1 MNIRLLLI
9 PVVPLWFCA
18 CGNDA
23 SAPTPVTGGGQP
35 QQVERVKSGEMFDD
49 DSAEMLSR
57 YGSNN
62 PMFGAG
68 GAQAASES
76 GAGDFQQFQGA
87 IAQRDF
93 AAASYDKKAFW
104 GDKGYAAKV
113 YEGDLDG
120 SRHAV
125 AARQNGQGARE
136 NTMMSRDGGKAY
148 AAREFESGRAREA
161 GGERLPTTADARTVN
176 QAERY
181 RQPDIQDWS
190 PQRALSVEDTKG
202 MLGR

>member
-1 MNIRLLLI
+1 
-9 PVVPLWFCA
+9 
-18 CGNDA
+18 
-23 SAPTPVTGGGQP
+23 
-35 QQVERVKSGEMFDD
+35 MFDD
-49 DSAEMLSR
+49 DSAAMLSR

-62 PMFGAG
+62 PMFGTG
-68 GAQAASES
+68 EGQTASES
-76 GAGDFQQFQGA
+76 GAGDFQEFQGA

-93 AAASYDKKAFW
+93 AAAKYDKKAFW

-113 YEGDLDG
+113 YEGNLDG

-136 NTMMSRDGGKAY
+136 NTMMSRDGNKTY
-148 AAREFESGRAREA
+148 AASDFDAGRAREA
-161 GGERLPTTADARTVN
+161 GARNLSRTADAQTVN
-176 QAERY
+176 QAARY

-190 PQRALSVEDTKG
+190 PQRALDVEDTKG